1 MHCLA
6 LRNVTLKVTA
16 THWHCLV
23 DFQIFVETETNN
35 LFYCWTSAPTSPLRR
50 YEKVLIWEFDWSSA
64 IMLSP
69 STLNTAVSIRAIR
82 IKAFQPVSEGGGR
95 ADQGNNEDIID
106 LLSFHCCLK
115 VIWTLE
121 ILQSALSKYKPTLNY
136 LNCILTSSIFSKLLT
151 NRLTQTM
158 VGPSMLSVL
167 FWASPWGNSVSN
179 ECFYCK
185 WVTDLWII
193 SVDHL
198 LQSTSISS
206 LQLI

>member
-1 MHCLA
+1 MRRFWFESLIGH
-6 LRNVTLKVTA
+6 
-16 THWHCLV
+16 
-23 DFQIFVETETNN
+23 QQS
-35 LFYCWTSAPTSPLRR
+35 CWVPQH
-50 YEKVLIWEFDWSSA
+50 SS
-64 IMLSP
+64 
-69 STLNTAVSIRAIR
+69 LNTSNQNKSLSTRV
-82 IKAFQPVSEGGGR
+82 GGR
-95 ADQGNNEDIID
+95 ERSGEGKNKVIID

-167 FWASPWGNSVSN
+167 FWASPWGNSVWN